1 MSSSRLTFGAILS
14 TVQTT
19 ANTVTATLD
28 AANQGVGMLTAYVS
42 EASANQRI
50 RQIADRE
57 VFIEN
62 LIMEKSEERA
72 MANIKVEKFIAQSA
86 QHKDHYA
93 TAYNKFTSLLR
104 QQGDTASAPTNT
116 AP

>member
-1 MSSSRLTFGAILS
+1 MSSSRLTFGAMLS

-28 AANQGVGMLTAYVS
+28 AANQAVGMLTAYVS
-42 EASANQRI
+42 EASANQKI
-50 RQIADRE
+50 RQVADRE

-72 MANIKVEKFIAQSA
+72 LANLKVEKFIAQSA
-86 QHKDHYA
+86 QHRKHYGE
-93 TAYNKFTSLLR
+93 AYEKFTELLR
-104 QQGDTASAPTNT
+104 PADSASVT
-116 AP
+116 APQS